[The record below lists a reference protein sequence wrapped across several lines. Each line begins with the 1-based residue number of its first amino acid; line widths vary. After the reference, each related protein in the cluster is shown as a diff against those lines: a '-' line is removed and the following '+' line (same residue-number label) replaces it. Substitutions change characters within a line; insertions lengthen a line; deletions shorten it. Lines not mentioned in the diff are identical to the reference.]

1 MSRKLSGA
9 HVAHHKNTSNMQPVP
24 CNPKSTVTIP
34 MSMHIGAPCKPL
46 VKPADEVKVGQI
58 IGDNPEAFICAP
70 IHSSVS
76 GKVKSIADFTMPNG
90 SVTKAVII
98 ESDGLFT
105 VSDDVKPPV
114 VNTKEDLIK
123 AARDCGLVGLGGA
136 GFPSHV
142 KLNPKNP
149 ETVDTLLINAAE
161 CEPFITVDNRECID
175 GSEDVLFAVRTIM
188 KLLNLKKAAFGIES
202 NKPDAIAH
210 LTEATKNDDNIDVI
224 TLDAMYPQGAEK
236 VLIYS
241 ATGRI
246 VPEGKLP
253 SDVGVIV
260 FNVSSL
266 GKLAKYLKT
275 GMPLTTKN
283 ITVDGGAITKPQNLT
298 VPIGT
303 PISDIAEFCGGYKVE
318 PRKIIMGGP
327 MMGTAMKDDS
337 FPIIKNTNA
346 VLFFDSE
353 QTKPR
358 ITSACIRC
366 GRCIRTCPYS
376 LMPVS
381 FERAYERKDV
391 DALNKLKINMCMECG
406 CCEFICPANR
416 KLVAH
421 HKLSKQLVK
430 KAQG

>member
-1 MSRKLSGA
+1 MSRKLNGA
-9 HVAHHKNTSNMQPVP
+9 HVAHHKNTAAMQPVS

-34 MSMHIGAPCKPL
+34 MSMHIGAPCNPL
-46 VKPADEVKVGQI
+46 VKPGDEVKVGQI
-58 IGDNPEAFICAP
+58 IGDNPDAFICAP

-76 GKVKSIADFTMPNG
+76 GKVKSVTDFTMPNG
-90 SVTKAVII
+90 STTKAVVI

-105 VSDDVKPPV
+105 VSENVKPQT

-123 AARDCGLVGLGGA
+123 AAKDCGLVGLGGA

-142 KLNPKNP
+142 KLNPKGD
-149 ETVDTLLINAAE
+149 VDTLLINAAE
-161 CEPFITVDNRECID
+161 CEPYITVDGRECID
-175 GSEDVLFAVRTIM
+175 NSENVLFAVRLIL
-188 KLLNLKKAAFGIES
+188 KLLGLKKAAFGIES
-202 NKPDAIAH
+202 NKPEAIAH
-210 LTEATKNDDNIDVI
+210 LSEKTAGDDNIDVI
-224 TLDAMYPQGAEK
+224 KLDAMYPQGAEK

-266 GKLAKYLKT
+266 GKLAAYIKT
-275 GMPLTTKN
+275 GMPLVNKN
-283 ITVDGGAITKPQNLT
+283 ITIDGGAIAKPQNLT

-303 PISDIAEFCGGYKVE
+303 PISDIAEFCGGYKSE

-327 MMGTAMKDDS
+327 MMGTAMKDDT
-337 FPIIKNTNA
+337 FPILKNTNA
-346 VLFFDSE
+346 VLFFDE
-353 QTKPR
+353 KQAKPVV
-358 ITSACIRC
+358 TSACIRC
-366 GRCIRTCPYS
+366 GRCVRTCPYN

-381 FERAYERKDV
+381 FERAYERGDV
-391 DALNKLKINMCMECG
+391 EALNKLKINMCMECG

-416 KLVAH
+416 RLVAN

>member
-1 MSRKLSGA
+1 MSSKLSGA
-9 HVAHHKNTSNMQPVP
+9 HVAHHKNTADKACVP
-24 CNPKSTVTIP
+24 CNPKSIVVIP
-34 MSMHIGAPCKPL
+34 MSMHIGAPCIPT
-46 VKPADEVKVGQI
+46 VKPGDEVKVGQV
-58 IGDNPEAFICAP
+58 IGDNPEAFVCAP

-76 GKVKSIADFTMPNG
+76 GKVKTVGDFVMPSG
-90 SVTKAVII
+90 MTTKAVTI

-105 VSDDVKPPV
+105 VFEDIKPQE
-114 VNTKEDLIK
+114 VNTKEELIK

-149 ETVDTLLINAAE
+149 EEVDTLLINAAE
-161 CEPFITVDNRECID
+161 CEPYITVDGRECID
-175 GSEDVLFAVRTIM
+175 NTENVLFSVRLIL
-188 KLLNLKKAAFGIES
+188 KLLGLKKAAFGVEK
-202 NKPDAIAH
+202 NKPEAIAK
-210 LTEATKNDDNIDVI
+210 LKEATANDENIEVI
-224 TLDAMYPQGAEK
+224 GLDALYPQGAEK

-266 GKLAKYLKT
+266 GKLANYIKT

-283 ITVDGGAITKPQNLT
+283 ITVDGGAIAEPKNIT

-303 PISDIAEFCGGYKVE
+303 SISEVAEFCGGYAKE
-318 PRKIIMGGP
+318 PRKILMGGP
-327 MMGTAMKDDS
+327 MMGLAMKDDS

-346 VLFFDSE
+346 VLFFDE
-353 QTKPR
+353 KEAAPKE
-358 ITSACIRC
+358 TSACIRC
-366 GRCIRTCPYS
+366 ARCVRTCPYK

-416 KLVAH
+416 KLVAN
-421 HKLSKQLVK
+421 HKLAKQLVK
-430 KAQG
+430 KAKA

>member
-1 MSRKLSGA
+1 MSKKLNGA
-9 HVAHHKNTSNMQPVP
+9 HVAHHKNTANMQPVR
-24 CNPKSTVTIP
+24 CNPSSLVTIP
-34 MSMHIGAPCKPL
+34 MSMHIGAPCTPL
-46 VKPADEVKVGQI
+46 VKPGDEVKVGQV
-58 IGDNPEAFICAP
+58 IGDNAEAFICAP

-76 GKVKSIADFTMPNG
+76 GKVKSVSDFTMPNG
-90 SVTKAVII
+90 SVTKAVVI
-98 ESDGLFT
+98 ESDGEFT
-105 VSDDVKPPV
+105 VSEDVKPPV

-136 GFPSHV
+136 GFPGHV
-142 KLNPKNP
+142 KLNPKG
-149 ETVDTLLINAAE
+149 EVDTLLINAAE
-161 CEPFITVDNRECID
+161 CEPYITVDGRECID
-175 GSEDVLFAVRTIM
+175 NSEDVLFAVRTIIR
-188 KLLNLKKAAFGIES
+188 LLGLKKAAFGIEG
-202 NKPDAIAH
+202 NKPEAIAH
-210 LTEATKNDDNIDVI
+210 LTEQTRNDENIEVI

-266 GKLAKYLKT
+266 GKLAKYIKT
-275 GMPLTTKN
+275 GMPLVNKN
-283 ITVDGGAITKPQNLT
+283 ITVDGGAINEPKNLT

-303 PISDIAEFCGGYKVE
+303 PISDIAAFCGGYKGE

-327 MMGTAMKDDS
+327 MMGTAMKSDA

-346 VLFFDSE
+346 ILFFDE
-353 QTKPR
+353 KQAQPKQT
-358 ITSACIRC
+358 TACIRC
-366 GRCIRTCPYS
+366 GRCIRTCPYN

-381 FERAYERKDV
+381 FERAYERKDTE
-391 DALNKLKINMCMECG
+391 ALLKLKINMCMECG
-406 CCEFICPANR
+406 CCEFACPANR
-416 KLVAH
+416 MLVAS

-430 KAQG
+430 NAKH